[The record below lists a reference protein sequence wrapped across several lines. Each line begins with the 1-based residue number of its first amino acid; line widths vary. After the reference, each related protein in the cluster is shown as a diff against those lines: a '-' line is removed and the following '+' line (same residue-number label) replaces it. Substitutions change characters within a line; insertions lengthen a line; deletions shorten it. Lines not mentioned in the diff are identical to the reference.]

1 MEMITYTGDLQ
12 RLRHHLQA
20 CIQACINDDPVHI
33 QCTIRERNL
42 VVLGQHRGDAVLDPA
57 QILHMMER
65 RIQTLQL
72 QFTQSVRLYLRIIGQ
87 KQPYAHRQFAIQPP
101 PPSIQHIPRRWNP
114 STEGYEELWIED
126 DDDLER
132 LIEQLTS
139 FDSSYSRTNMQ
150 SPASSPS
157 GHPTNESQSS
167 SSPVV
172 LTLSDESNL
181 FKRFQENWQRWFQPF
196 VSQRA
201 IDGSLGESV
210 DIDSSS
216 ALVVAH
222 DSSPSH
228 QLSRLGHLDTQI
240 AIALG
245 ITTLGAMGGTYG
257 LTRYCLIGSCPELQT
272 AQALQDDIKLT
283 LNQAETWDDLDTA
296 YQSIERGIAL
306 LDPIPVWSKH
316 AHDAHPLLDDYQTQA
331 KQIDQLLALERV
343 VREAQEASQRPIYD
357 IEVWKELQSLWQSTL
372 APLQAI
378 PSDSDLY
385 PFAQQLLQTHRQQLA
400 EIERQIRLEEDASRT
415 LERAKRS
422 ARRAQMSRY
431 RAETPQDW
439 QHVQETWAIAL
450 EQLRQIPQGTIAAI
464 DARRLVLFYESSLE
478 EVTTVQAGDD
488 TLPRVAVGSST
499 HPEIRRLE
507 TELGKV
513 CLGESSFCR
522 LISASPTI
530 RIELNADYVDAVI
543 AARSARNNDL
553 EAIATHHRKLLGQ
566 GFEHIANTFNRPLE
580 VYTPDQELL
589 ERHQPSSQGI

>member
-1 MEMITYTGDLQ
+1 METITYTGDLQ

-20 CIQACINDDPVHI
+20 CIQACISDNPVHI
-33 QCTIRERNL
+33 QCTIRERYL
-42 VVLGQHRGDAVLDPA
+42 VVLGQHRDDAVLDPA

-72 QFTQSVRLYLRIIGQ
+72 RFTQSVRLYLRIIGQ

-101 PPSIQHIPRRWNP
+101 PPSIQHIPRRWHP
-114 STEGYEELWIED
+114 STEGYEELWIKD

-139 FDSSYSRTNMQ
+139 FDYSHSRTDMP
-150 SPASSPS
+150 SPAASPS
-157 GHPTNESQSS
+157 GHHPNEPQSS
-167 SSPVV
+167 PSPVV

-181 FKRFQENWQRWFQPF
+181 FKSFQENWQRWFQSF

-201 IDGSLGESV
+201 THGSSRNPV
-210 DIDSSS
+210 DIDTSS

-228 QLSRLGHLDTQI
+228 QLSWLGHLDTQI

-245 ITTLGAMGGTYG
+245 ITTLGAIGGTYG

-272 AQALQDDIKLT
+272 AQALRQDVKLS
-283 LNQAETWDDLDTA
+283 LDQAETWDDLDTA
-296 YQSIERGIAL
+296 YQSIERGISL
-306 LDPIPVWSKH
+306 LEPIPAWSQH
-316 AHDAHPLLDDYQTQA
+316 AQDAHPLLSDYQTQA
-331 KQIDQLLALERV
+331 KQIDQLLAIERG
-343 VREAQEASQRPIYD
+343 VREAQEASQHPIYD
-357 IEVWKELQSLWQSTL
+357 IKVWKELQSLWQSTL
-372 APLQAI
+372 APLEAI
-378 PSDSDLY
+378 PSDSDLH

-400 EIERQIRLEEDASRT
+400 EIERQINLEEDASQT
-415 LERAKRS
+415 LELAKRS

-431 RAETPQDW
+431 QAETPQDW

-464 DARRLVLFYESSLE
+464 DARRLLLFYESSLA
-478 EVTTVQAGDD
+478 EVTARAGSD
-488 TLPRVAVGSST
+488 TLPRVAVAGSST
-499 HPEIRRLE
+499 NPEIRRLE
-507 TELGKV
+507 AELTKV
-513 CLGESSFCR
+513 CLGDSPFCR

-543 AARSARNNDL
+543 AARSARNNNL

-566 GFEHIANTFNRPLE
+566 EFQNIANMFNRPLE
-580 VYTPDQELL
+580 VYTPNQELL
-589 ERHQPSSQGI
+589 ERHQPSSF